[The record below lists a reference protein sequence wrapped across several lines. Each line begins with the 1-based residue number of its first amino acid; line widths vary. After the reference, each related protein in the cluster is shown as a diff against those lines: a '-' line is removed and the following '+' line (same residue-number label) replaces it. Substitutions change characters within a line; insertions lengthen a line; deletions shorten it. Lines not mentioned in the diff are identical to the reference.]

1 MVDAIISVAVFVV
14 VFVVVVESLVVI
26 VGDWDKGFD
35 LGFEFDCD
43 QKGFFFFFYNDG
55 FGDLMRKL
63 VEVFVVR
70 ENKRNKKLKVVCL
83 QRK

>member
-1 MVDAIISVAVFVV
+1 MVDAVISVAVFVV

-43 QKGFFFFFYNDG
+43 QKGFFFFF
-55 FGDLMRKL
+55 LMMGL
-63 VEVFVVR
+63 EI
-70 ENKRNKKLKVVCL
+70 L
-83 QRK
+83 

>member
-43 QKGFFFFFYNDG
+43 QKGFFFFFMMG
-55 FGDLMRKL
+55 LEIL
-63 VEVFVVR
+63 
-70 ENKRNKKLKVVCL
+70 
-83 QRK
+83 

>member
-1 MVDAIISVAVFVV
+1 MVDAVISVAVFVV

-43 QKGFFFFFYNDG
+43 QKGFFFFF
-55 FGDLMRKL
+55 FLMMGL
-63 VEVFVVR
+63 EI
-70 ENKRNKKLKVVCL
+70 L
-83 QRK
+83 

>member
-1 MVDAIISVAVFVV
+1 MVDAVISVAVFVV
-14 VFVVVVESLVVI
+14 VFVVVVESLVMI

-43 QKGFFFFFYNDG
+43 QKGFFFFFNVG

-83 QRK
+83 

>member
-1 MVDAIISVAVFVV
+1 MVDAVISVAVFVV

-43 QKGFFFFFYNDG
+43 QKGVFYDG
-55 FGDLMRKL
+55 FGDLVRKL

-83 QRK
+83 

>member
-1 MVDAIISVAVFVV
+1 MVDAVISVAVFVV

-43 QKGFFFFFYNDG
+43 QKGFFYLLLLLFYFLFFYDG
-55 FGDLMRKL
+55 FGDLVRKL
-63 VEVFVVR
+63 VEVFAG
-70 ENKRNKKLKVVCL
+70 
-83 QRK
+83 

>member
-26 VGDWDKGFD
+26 VGNWDKGFD

-43 QKGFFFFFYNDG
+43 QKGVFFMMG
-55 FGDLMRKL
+55 LEIL
-63 VEVFVVR
+63 
-70 ENKRNKKLKVVCL
+70 
-83 QRK
+83 